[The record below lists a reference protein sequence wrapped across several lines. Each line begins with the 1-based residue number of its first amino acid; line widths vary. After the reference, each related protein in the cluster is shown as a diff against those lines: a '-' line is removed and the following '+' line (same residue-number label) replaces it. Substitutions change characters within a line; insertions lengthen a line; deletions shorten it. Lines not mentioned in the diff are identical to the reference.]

1 MAKRPYFISLNNDN
15 DFFKEE
21 LCEFDYY
28 NGFALSQKQKSINSL
43 HKEILKKY
51 PNAKILEVSRK
62 SENEIGIQLS
72 AFNLTLKSK
81 KNGKQYPVENIFQSS
96 KVFEKGGPYKDLL
109 NCSPKDAKLD
119 ERLKKSGKLMAFDF
133 EGKRWELEPKTLF
146 YDFVYMSA
154 LLENKEL
161 INQLINYDMFTDI
174 VFNPQK
180 SINCQA
186 RSVAIFVSLYK
197 KNLIKDYIE
206 DINLFE
212 SLYKE
217 KINIQT
223 TLFN

>member
-15 DFFKEE
+15 NFFKEE

-62 SENEIGIQLS
+62 SENKIGIQLS

-161 INQLINYDMFTDI
+161 INQLINYDIFTDI

-206 DINLFE
+206 DITLFE
-212 SLYKE
+212 SLYNE
-217 KINIQT
+217 KVNIQR
-223 TLFN
+223 TLFT